1 MGWRR
6 GWRRWRRRFIASHE
20 MSVPKKPAHAI
31 EVFLQPGELWF
42 GDGHTRIRTTLGS
55 CVAVTLWHPGRGI
68 GGMCHYMLP
77 GRVRGN
83 GRVQDGRYGDEA
95 LGLLVKEMKAARSHP
110 NEYEA
115 KLFGGGHMFQRS
127 FRTVKDFSGQVP
139 DRNIAAGRELVQG
152 HGFMVKAEQL
162 GGCGHRHVIFDI
174 WSGHVW
180 VKHTPLPE
188 TVRCST
194 EENPQ

>member
-1 MGWRR
+1 
-6 GWRRWRRRFIASHE
+6 
-20 MSVPKKPAHAI
+20 
-31 EVFLQPGELWF
+31 
-42 GDGHTRIRTTLGS
+42 
-55 CVAVTLWHPGRGI
+55 
-68 GGMCHYMLP
+68 MCHYMLP
-77 GRVRGN
+77 GRIRGN